1 MACAV
6 RALHREDS
14 ATAQQLVEHF
24 HSARISAEYL
34 AALLAEP
41 SNLLLVA
48 ENDGSVIGF
57 LFGHFLERLRLPT
70 SQLFIYELE
79 VAAEHRR
86 KGVAHALMS
95 EALGHAAARGID
107 AFVFTNYSNPAAAAL
122 YRKLG
127 GVAKNGDDL
136 LFVFACVPGHV
147 G

>member
-1 MACAV
+1 MAHAI
-6 RALHREDS
+6 RALHRED
-14 ATAQQLVEHF
+14 AVVAQRLVGRF
-24 HSARISAEYL
+24 HSAHVSTEYL
-34 AALLAEP
+34 SALLANS

-48 ENDGSVIGF
+48 EQGGSVIGI
-57 LFGHFLERLRLPT
+57 LFGHFIERLRLAT

-86 KGVAHALMS
+86 KGVALALMS
-95 EALGHAAARGID
+95 KALKLAAAQGLD
-107 AFVFTNYSNPAAAAL
+107 AFVFTNHSNAAATAL

-136 LFVFACVPGHV
+136 LFVFPMSGHV